1 MNTDRMDTSAVYGL
15 FEELKQILTEMTTS
29 LKGRSEPQTIDLSKI
44 EELFGKM
51 NTLSKQEVFSPE
63 QIRVLEEILPKSVV
77 AGLEVAFEKLDGWD
91 AEKKETL
98 QAIEAKIDEMG
109 KESRT
114 VIRKEHILSLDFKNS
129 KTVITLCCMGLAIL
143 FSLLGNFW
151 QMRHWQMRQ
160 NSQLS
165 DNDLKYRHI
174 KMYGEA
180 NQEKLMG
187 LETLF
192 TYERDEEQIALIR
205 EQVETYERLVK
216 EQAEKTERA
225 RLNTSQ
231 ANKLQ
236 KQVESIKQRK

>member
-1 MNTDRMDTSAVYGL
+1 MYMNTDRMDTSAVYGL
-15 FEELKQILTEMTTS
+15 FEELKQSLTEMTAS
-29 LKGRSEPQTIDLSKI
+29 LKGRSEQQTIDLSRI
-44 EELFGKM
+44 EELLYKM
-51 NTLSKQEVFSPE
+51 NTLSKQEVFSSE
-63 QIRVLEEILPKSVV
+63 QIRVLEEILTKSVV
-77 AGLEVAFEKLDGWD
+77 AGMEIVFEKQDGWD

-114 VIRKEHILSLDFKNS
+114 VIRKEHVFSLDFKNS
-129 KTVITLCCMGLAIL
+129 KTVITLCCMGLVHS
-143 FSLLGNFW
+143 FSLVGNF
-151 QMRHWQMRQ
+151 WQMRQ

-180 NQEKLMG
+180 NQEKLMD
-187 LETLF
+187 LETVF
-192 TYERDEEQIALIR
+192 TYQRDEKQIALIR
-205 EQVETYERLVK
+205 EQVKTYERLVK

-231 ANKLQ
+231 ANELQ
-236 KQVESIKQRK
+236 KQAEFIKQRK

>member
-15 FEELKQILTEMTTS
+15 FEELKQSLTEMAS
-29 LKGRSEPQTIDLSKI
+29 FLKGRSEQQTIDLSKI
-44 EELFGKM
+44 EELFERM

-63 QIRVLEEILPKSVV
+63 QIRVLEEILTKSVV

-91 AEKKETL
+91 SEKKETL

-109 KESRT
+109 KESGT

-129 KTVITLCCMGLAIL
+129 KTVITLCCMGLVLL
-143 FSLLGNFW
+143 FSLIGNFW
-151 QMRHWQMRQ
+151 QMRQ
-160 NSQLS
+160 NGQLS

-180 NQEKLMG
+180 NQEKLMD
-187 LETLF
+187 LETVF
-192 TYERDEEQIALIR
+192 TYQRDEKQIALIR
-205 EQVETYERLVK
+205 EQVKTYERLVK

-231 ANKLQ
+231 ANELQ

>member
-15 FEELKQILTEMTTS
+15 FEELKQSLTEMTTS

-63 QIRVLEEILPKSVV
+63 QIRTLEEILTKSVV
-77 AGLEVAFEKLDGWD
+77 AGLETVFEKLDGWN
-91 AEKKETL
+91 AEKRETL
-98 QAIEAKIDEMG
+98 QAIEAKIDEVG
-109 KESRT
+109 KEGRT
-114 VIRKEHILSLDFKNS
+114 VIRKEHVFSLDFKNS
-129 KTVITLCCMGLAIL
+129 KMVITLCCMGLVLL
-143 FSLLGNFW
+143 FSLVGNFW
-151 QMRHWQMRQ
+151 QMRQ
-160 NSQLS
+160 NGQLS

-180 NQEKLMG
+180 NQEKLMD
-187 LETLF
+187 LETVF
-192 TYERDEEQIALIR
+192 TYQRDEEQIALIR

-231 ANKLQ
+231 ANELH
-236 KQVESIKQRK
+236 KQAESIKQRK

>member
-1 MNTDRMDTSAVYGL
+1 MYTDRMDTSAVYGL
-15 FEELKQILTEMTTS
+15 FEELKQSLTEMTAS
-29 LKGRSEPQTIDLSKI
+29 LKGRSEQQTIDLSRI
-44 EELFGKM
+44 EELLYKM
-51 NTLSKQEVFSPE
+51 NTLSKQEVFSSE
-63 QIRVLEEILPKSVV
+63 QIRVLEEILTKSVV
-77 AGLEVAFEKLDGWD
+77 AGMEIVFEKQDGWD

-114 VIRKEHILSLDFKNS
+114 VIRKEHVFSLDFKNS
-129 KTVITLCCMGLAIL
+129 KTVITLCCMGFVHS
-143 FSLLGNFW
+143 FSLVGNF
-151 QMRHWQMRQ
+151 WQMRQ

-180 NQEKLMG
+180 NQEKLMD
-187 LETLF
+187 LETVF
-192 TYERDEEQIALIR
+192 TYQRDEKQIALIR
-205 EQVETYERLVK
+205 EQVKTYERLVK

-231 ANKLQ
+231 ANELQ
-236 KQVESIKQRK
+236 KQAEFIKQRK